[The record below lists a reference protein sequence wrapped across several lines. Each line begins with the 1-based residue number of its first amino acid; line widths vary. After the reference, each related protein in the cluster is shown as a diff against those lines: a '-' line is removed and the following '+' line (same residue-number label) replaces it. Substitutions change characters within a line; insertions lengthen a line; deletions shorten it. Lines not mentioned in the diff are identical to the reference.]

1 MYIRRNWK
9 AFSWESTNSQVSK
22 NFNIFKQDLKDFAK
36 QNNMVDNDGYIWSI
50 SIIRK
55 YNKRF
60 LQNMCYVYDI
70 KYSAYDNKVKLIE
83 RLFNDLLF

>member
-1 MYIRRNWK
+1 MVDKREYFTEEEVIL
-9 AFSWESTNSQVSK
+9 EHEL
-22 NFNIFKQDLKDFAK
+22 QDLKYFAK

>member
-1 MYIRRNWK
+1 MVDKREYFTEEEVIL
-9 AFSWESTNSQVSK
+9 EHEL
-22 NFNIFKQDLKDFAK
+22 QDLKDFAK

>member
-1 MYIRRNWK
+1 MVDKREYFTEEEVILK
-9 AFSWESTNSQVSK
+9 HEL
-22 NFNIFKQDLKDFAK
+22 QDLKDFAK